1 MQHSEVLPSPQ
12 NEEHS
17 QNSEDTENSN
27 QKLKLKTNDVTD
39 FMNDNNE
46 HCTARIIGPAGE
58 STGKYKTCKNIEY
71 EAPEALAGAKA
82 WIDIPTLQNLSVN
95 KPIPPKEQAK
105 QNIENNSFLT
115 EEFFET
121 QSNNFT
127 SAREKELQRWTENK
141 V

>member
-17 QNSEDTENSN
+17 QNSENTENSN

-39 FMNDNNE
+39 FMNE

-95 KPIPPKEQAK
+95 KPIPAKE
-105 QNIENNSFLT
+105 
-115 EEFFET
+115 
-121 QSNNFT
+121 
-127 SAREKELQRWTENK
+127 
-141 V
+141 